1 MGTFD
6 IYNLPEIW
14 NTRDLVDR
22 LDELEALELPDPAS
36 DAGLLSKL
44 IEERQEDMDLIRGV
58 ISEIELHGERKCGD
72 GEGISLIA
80 DEYFE
85 KYAQQLAD
93 ETGLVDPLPR
103 WLYNSIDWSQA
114 AQRLQANI
122 YTSVEIEG
130 QTFWYRQ
137 RAYGLSPLWD

>member
-1 MGTFD
+1 MTTFD
-6 IYNLPEIW
+6 VYNLPEIW

-22 LDELEALELPDPAS
+22 LDELETAELPDPAS

-44 IEERQEDMDLIRGV
+44 IEERQEDMDLIRAI
-58 ISEIELHGERKCGD
+58 ISEIELHGERKCRD
-72 GEGISLIA
+72 GISLIA

-85 KYAQQLAD
+85 KYAQGLAD

-103 WLYNSIDWSQA
+103 WLYNSIAWSQA
-114 AQRLQANI
+114 AQRLQAKI

-137 RAYGLSPLWD
+137 RAYALSPLWD

>member
-1 MGTFD
+1 MSTFD
-6 IYNLPEIW
+6 IYNLAEIW
-14 NTRDLVDR
+14 NTRDLEDR
-22 LDELEALELPDPAS
+22 LDELETVDLPDPAS
-36 DAGLLSKL
+36 YAGLLPKL
-44 IEERQEDMDLIRGV
+44 IEERQEDMDLIRSV

-72 GEGISLIA
+72 GEGISMIA

-85 KYAQQLAD
+85 KYAKGLAY

-114 AQRLQANI
+114 AQRLQTKI
-122 YTSVEIEG
+122 YTSVGIEG

-137 RAYGLSPLWD
+137 RSYGLSSLWD